1 MVIPTAKE
9 TKTYIEA
16 ALEEKDRDA
25 FFSSKLLKKKGAAG
39 KLALKRSDSDVVS
52 GGKG

>member
-1 MVIPTAKE
+1 MVIPTARE
-9 TKTYIEA
+9 TKIYIEA

-39 KLALKRSDSDVVS
+39 KLALKRPDLDAAS